1 MSDSRTRRLR
11 SRTAPVAF
19 MAVMGGLFAACGEEE
34 ETAYCVD
41 EDNVVVENDEC
52 DERYRHTSHGGFFWL
67 FLGSNRLGGRR
78 PAPGQRL
85 PTGGGERVRANDRS
99 TLQSKGGFGSSAR
112 GGGIGRTVS
121 GGG

>member
-1 MSDSRTRRLR
+1 MRR
-11 SRTAPVAF
+11 SRAVPIATLSAIAIAF
-19 MAVMGGLFAACGEEE
+19 GACGDDEE

-41 EDNVVVENDEC
+41 ENDVVVENEEC
-52 DERYRHTSHGGFFWL
+52 DERYRSGTHGGFFWL

-85 PTGGGERVRANDRS
+85 PSDGAERVRANDRA

-112 GGGIGRTVS
+112 GGGVGRTVS
-121 GGG
+121 AGG